1 MPDKRYLPESKH
13 INLEINNSDDM
24 LPTLHALASPVRLE
38 IVRMLGLRSMYVNEI
53 AELLSIPVSTA
64 AMNIRVLEEA
74 GVLSSELQPGNRGTM
89 KLCSR
94 RLDSVSINLI
104 TNEKQR
110 DAELELSLP
119 VGCYSMAED
128 IVPTCGL
135 ASSRSAIGEDDNPRS
150 FFCPDRFDAQ
160 LIWFRSGF
168 VTYHFS
174 VLSMSEIN
182 VKYLEVSFEACSEAP
197 MYRDPWKSDVDVS
210 INGKLIGTWSCPSDN
225 GGRRGLLNPPWW
237 SDMSTQYG
245 FLKNWRV
252 DHTGTFLENMPVS
265 SVTVGELDLA
275 AKPYIAVRI
284 GVSPEAKNVGGL
296 NFFGRGF
303 GDYAQDL
310 VLRVGY
316 EIK

>member
-1 MPDKRYLPESKH
+1 M
-13 INLEINNSDDM
+13 M
-24 LPTLHALASPVRLE
+24 LLTLHALASPVRL
-38 IVRMLGLRSMYVNEI
+38 LGLRSMYVNEI
-53 AELLSIPVSTA
+53 AEQLSIPVSTA

-74 GVLSSELQPGNRGTM
+74 GVLSSELQPGTRGTM

-94 RLDSVSINLI
+94 RLDSVAINLE
-104 TNEKQR
+104 TREKKR
-110 DAELELSLP
+110 DAELEFSLP

-135 ASSRSAIGEDDNPRS
+135 ASSSSTIGEDDNPRS
-150 FFCPDRFDAQ
+150 FFCQDRFGAQ

-182 VKYLEVSFEACSEAP
+182 VKYLEISFEACSEAP

-210 INGKLIGTWSCPSDN
+210 INGRLTGTWVCPCDN

-252 DHTGTFLENMPVS
+252 DHTGTYLENMPVS
-265 SVTVGELDLA
+265 SVTVTDLDLA
-275 AKPYIAVRI
+275 ATPYIAVRI
-284 GVSPEAKNVGGL
+284 GVSADAKNVGGL
-296 NFFGRGF
+296 NLFGKGF
-303 GDYAQDL
+303 GDYSQDL

-316 EIK
+316 EMK